1 MKLNKLKFLFFL
13 LLALFLYFSVSSF
26 VFANNAGKRGLEIKY
41 PPLNGIEI
49 TTSTTISEY
58 AVYFFSLFLIIAAVI
73 AFVVLTYGGI
83 RYLLSFNNPG
93 AMKDAKTWIFSGIA
107 GLFIMLCSYL
117 ILSTIN
123 PEIVAPSIQDIEPI
137 SGIYLINDQ
146 GEEYYVANSKN
157 GISFNASS
165 IEFISDKDQLLSV
178 FVCSEKTFNGEI
190 SEEKKN
196 NGGSYSV
203 SNVKSIYFLWHD
215 PGVYLYTKTGEGTP
229 PPPLFLQTSA
239 DEIKGYD
246 NRIKSIMIKD
256 LEDGFS
262 YLAILFSE
270 VNFEGEHG
278 IGVAISEKDFN
289 ISNVTGDGISSIDV
303 SNVVPINQSSS
314 GGSVTFYDDI
324 ECAEKEEN
332 GHSKEVKAGDSP
344 GGSSLSQFNKFGK
357 SIKFN
362 AWDVLSFE
370 IKKGCWVIFNTK
382 DNFSGRSHIFKG
394 EGCYPSLKGSYVYL
408 PHPEDGRKPKIATVF
423 CDP

>member
-13 LLALFLYFSVSSF
+13 LLALFLYFTVSPF
-26 VFANNAGKRGLEIKY
+26 VLADNTGKRGLEINY

-58 AVYFFSLFLIIAAVI
+58 AVYFFSLGIIIAAVI
-73 AFVVLTYGGI
+73 AFAVLTYGGI

-93 AMKDAKTWIFSGIA
+93 AMKDAKIWISSGAI
-107 GLFIMLCSYL
+107 GLFVILCSYL

-123 PEIVAPSIQDIEPI
+123 PEIVAPSIEDVKPI
-137 SGIYLINDQ
+137 SGIYLMNNE
-146 GEEYYVANSKN
+146 GEKYYVAGDKN
-157 GISFNASS
+157 NISFKASS
-165 IEFISDKDQLLSV
+165 LEFISDEDELLSV
-178 FVCSEKTFNGEI
+178 FVCPEETFNGENSKEI
-190 SEEKKN
+190 KN
-196 NGGSYSV
+196 NGGSSV

-215 PGVYLYTKTGEGTP
+215 PGVYLYTKSGEGTP
-229 PPPLFLQTSA
+229 PPPLFLQIGA
-239 DEIKGYD
+239 NEIKGYD
-246 NRIKSIMIKD
+246 NRTKSITTKD
-256 LEDGFS
+256 PEDGSS
-262 YLAILFSE
+262 YLSILFSE
-270 VNFEGEHG
+270 PNFEGEHG
-278 IGVAISEKDFN
+278 IGVAISEKDFS

-332 GHSKEVKAGDSP
+332 GHSEEVKAGDSP

-370 IKKGCWVIFNTK
+370 IKRGCWVIFNTEE
-382 DNFSGRSHIFKG
+382 NYSGRSHIFKG
-394 EGCYPSLKGSYVYL
+394 EGCYSSLKGSYVYL

-423 CDP
+423 CNP